1 MSIRDHKELE
11 EQSFPS
17 DSVQILD
24 WIFSG
29 KNDEKRVA
37 VALRTKPGS
46 AARGEMNWRRERD
59 RERVRQERTSWS
71 GHTGRVSLDDD

>member
-46 AARGEMNWRRERD
+46 GDRGEMNWRRER
-59 RERVRQERTSWS
+59 ERQGESE
-71 GHTGRVSLDDD
+71 TGAHKLEWPHWASIT